1 MDSISWYVYDSKEE
15 ELIKIDRR
23 QPKKE
28 RLIHWIEDNPKE
40 VQISL
45 ILMLELLSED
55 EGVERIVERMKT
67 FPYELKWERAKEEG
81 TIIGI
86 EV

>member
-1 MDSISWYVYDSKEE
+1 
-15 ELIKIDRR
+15 
-23 QPKKE
+23 
-28 RLIHWIEDNPKE
+28 
-40 VQISL
+40 
-45 ILMLELLSED
+45 MLELLSED

-67 FPYELKWERAKEEG
+67 FSYELKWERAKEEG